1 MTSKALLDPLEMW
14 HKALAQW
21 ETTVNDLSNRG
32 TTNEHYT
39 RAMQKASTVALEA
52 QQKFDAA
59 NSRLLEAMNLP
70 SRQQVEELADRLLKI
85 DEMLALLLERTGGLP
100 QAATTVPDAVR
111 LPRTR
116 KPPPRDTASATPHT
130 AAAPPTGAVPLPA
143 KSPSRGRKAVS

>member
-32 TTNEHYT
+32 TSNEHYT

-70 SRQQVEELADRLLKI
+70 SRQQVDELAGRLLKI
-85 DEMLALLLERTGGLP
+85 EEMLALLLERTGGLP
-100 QAATTVPDAVR
+100 QTATTVPDAVR
-111 LPRTR
+111 PPRTR
-116 KPPPRDTASATPHT
+116 KPSPRDTAAATPQAT
-130 AAAPPTGAVPLPA
+130 AAPPAA
-143 KSPSRGRKAVS
+143 KSAGRSRKTAP